1 MQQKKSILQTCG
13 HRLGQK
19 DFSSP
24 KSEQRRVKDM
34 TSDRALASRAHSE
47 VPTFLFLFYFS
58 GFVSFRS
65 VFSQFTHLF
74 FCKATDSLQFLF
86 WSSETN
92 QQNKGM
98 KPCGE
103 TKKKNKKKD
112 LKKKGQMLP
121 FLSKSATLHRMK
133 ILLCYFQNSGIEQCC
148 LVMFN
153 LLYSVLMLFMDYLKP
168 VCFML
173 IIYIFF
179 LYIKKTEKK
188 TKKDII
194 AHYLAH
200 TRKSG
205 SCLRKARVPEYQLHA
220 ILMYIFMSLKKKTKQ
235 KKNKG

>member
-103 TKKKNKKKD
+103 TKKKIKKRF
-112 LKKKGQMLP
+112 KKKGQMLP
-121 FLSKSATLHRMK
+121 FLRKSATLHRMK

-179 LYIKKTEKK
+179 LLYKKNRKEDKK
-188 TKKDII
+188 RHNCSLSCTHTKKWI
-194 AHYLAH
+194 L
-200 TRKSG
+200 SQEGQG
-205 SCLRKARVPEYQLHA
+205 SRVPTPRHFNVHFYE
-220 ILMYIFMSLKKKTKQ
+220 FKEKNKT

>member
-1 MQQKKSILQTCG
+1 MYKKKCSKKKSILQTCG

-103 TKKKNKKKD
+103 TKKKNKKKI
-112 LKKKGQMLP
+112 LKKRTNA
-121 FLSKSATLHRMK
+121 S
-133 ILLCYFQNSGIEQCC
+133 
-148 LVMFN
+148 
-153 LLYSVLMLFMDYLKP
+153 
-168 VCFML
+168 
-173 IIYIFF
+173 IF
-179 LYIKKTEKK
+179 
-188 TKKDII
+188 
-194 AHYLAH
+194 
-200 TRKSG
+200 
-205 SCLRKARVPEYQLHA
+205 
-220 ILMYIFMSLKKKTKQ
+220 KKKCNTSQ
-235 KKNKG
+235 NEDFIVLLSELWD